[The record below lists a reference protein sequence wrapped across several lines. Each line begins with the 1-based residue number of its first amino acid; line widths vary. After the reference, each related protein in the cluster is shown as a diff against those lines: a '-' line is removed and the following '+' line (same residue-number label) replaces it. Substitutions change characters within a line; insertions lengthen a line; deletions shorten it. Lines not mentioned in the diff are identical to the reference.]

1 MSMSATSQARPELT
15 RAGGQ
20 PETRR
25 LERREGTTFALHLF
39 PAAELR
45 GPAILIEPAMG
56 VQAGYYTPLAQA
68 LADAGYHAGVAEIR
82 GHEETGGRQPG
93 WRYDFGYH
101 EMLTE
106 DWPLAVQAMRAR
118 FPESPLYLLG
128 HSLGGQ
134 ISNIYAAHHPQQ
146 LAGVIL
152 IACCSVYWRLW
163 SKRFLLASQ
172 FIGRVGH
179 LLGHFPGRRL
189 GFAGREARSVMA
201 DWARQART
209 GRYAFGRPRVDHD
222 RHLATLALPVLAIS
236 IRGDR
241 LAPRKTVDGLLA
253 KCPHADLSRRHIDP
267 NAMGLDGIDHFRW
280 ARKPESVLPTI
291 RDWLDRGN

>member
-1 MSMSATSQARPELT
+1 MSATSQARHELT
-15 RAGGQ
+15 RADGQ

-25 LERREGTTFALHLF
+25 LERCEGTSFALHLF
-39 PAAELR
+39 PAAEPR

-56 VQAGYYTPLAQA
+56 VQAGYYSPLAQA
-68 LADAGYHAGVAEIR
+68 LADAGYHTGVAEVR
-82 GHEETGGRQPG
+82 GHEETGGRRPG

-134 ISNIYAAHHPQQ
+134 ISSIYASHHPQQ
-146 LAGVIL
+146 LAGLIL

-163 SKRFLLASQ
+163 SKRFLLSSL
-172 FIGRVGH
+172 FIGQIGR

-189 GFAGREARSVMA
+189 GFAGREARSLMA

-209 GRYAFGRPRVDHD
+209 GHYAFGRPRVDHD

-236 IRGDR
+236 IRGDW
-241 LAPRKTVDGLLA
+241 LAHPKAVDGLLA
-253 KCPHADLSRRHIDP
+253 KFPHADLSRHHIDP

-291 RDWLDRGN
+291 RGWLGPGN